1 MLQTGRKSC
10 AEPILCRV
18 LDLCAWRQD
27 LPPLTPEAWSRRD
40 SLPDYNF
47 GRWLDGRGL
56 PHLKPPDLTDLAA
69 RTHWNDQDI
78 CRRVWASDGRGIA
91 KRKLA
96 TPMALNIASASTE
109 KSSVRVA

>member
-27 LPPLTPEAWSRRD
+27 LPPLAPEARSRRD
-40 SLPDYNF
+40 SLPDCNF

-91 KRKLA
+91 KRRLA
-96 TPMALNIASASTE
+96 TPPWPSISRPQAPKNP
-109 KSSVRVA
+109 R